1 MNRPRRIRRT
11 RTDTQRI
18 EHLAE
23 ADGNTDRLVELE
35 IDTDRWLAGSVVSAV
50 QVQVL
55 DGRTPAEA
63 MDRGSVDAGPEHGR
77 GKQDEGDPQ

>member
-1 MNRPRRIRRT
+1 MPPRPIRRT

-23 ADGNTDRLVELE
+23 AEGNTSVELE
-35 IDTDRWLAGSVVSAV
+35 AGTDRWLAGSVVSAV

-63 MDRGSVDAGPEHGR
+63 MDRGTVDAGPEHG
-77 GKQDEGDPQ
+77 GAEQDERDPE

>member
-1 MNRPRRIRRT
+1 MSRPRRIRRT

-23 ADGNTDRLVELE
+23 ADGNTAHTVEL
-35 IDTDRWLAGSVVSAV
+35 DSGTDRWFAGSVVSAV

-55 DGRTPAEA
+55 DRRTPAEA
-63 MDRGSVDAGPEHGR
+63 MDRGTVDAGPEHGR
-77 GKQDEGDPQ
+77 AKQDERDPQ